1 MANHINF
8 YFAHPINYREAVI
21 IYLKI
26 HIFGLKF
33 HTMYGS
39 KIASIRIARG
49 YSQDYV
55 AQKIGIK
62 QNTLSDIEKDIRAK
76 IDEKTLTAIADVL
89 GVSIDDIKSP
99 TPIIMN
105 FTTNDTATAVGQQ
118 NNSTD
123 TKIIDTLMAQ
133 IAKKDEQLAKKD
145 EQIDKLLEKIS
156 K

>member
-1 MANHINF
+1 M
-8 YFAHPINYREAVI
+8 
-21 IYLKI
+21 
-26 HIFGLKF
+26 
-33 HTMYGS
+33 
-39 KIASIRIARG
+39 
-49 YSQDYV
+49 
-55 AQKIGIK
+55 
-62 QNTLSDIEKDIRAK
+62 
-76 IDEKTLTAIADVL
+76 TAIADVL

>member
-1 MANHINF
+1 MI
-8 YFAHPINYREAVI
+8 
-21 IYLKI
+21 LKNE
-26 HIFGLKF
+26 
-33 HTMYGS
+33 
-39 KIASIRIARG
+39 
-49 YSQDYV
+49 
-55 AQKIGIK
+55 IG
-62 QNTLSDIEKDIRAK
+62 AK

-105 FTTNDTATAVGQQ
+105 FTTNDDTATAVGQQ